1 MSHLHPLQS
10 TTCSCCYWWLPQSLA
25 LPSATGSTLCYCM
38 HYPLLL
44 ALPSATGSTLCYWLY
59 PLYSALMLASR
70 YFLSA
75 CSFSRTCSSCVLIFK
90 LFWLALY
97 LAIYL
102 RLWQHY
108 LNYNVLPKALTTLTI
123 LHCSMSLSTLA
134 SIHQY
139 IHTSISNIN
148 NTATHTLTCN
158 MINNNIACNII
169 EMFFIIHTLT
179 DSLTHCACVLRVALA
194 STYYH
199 WLTLL
204 YCAYVVLRQQIHS
217 NIANIHPSIAKTTDG
232 TPPYAIESVASMV
245 TTS

>member
-1 MSHLHPLQS
+1 MLNIAWCWP
-10 TTCSCCYWWLPQSLA
+10 CSISPDA
-25 LPSATGSTLCYCM
+25 D
-38 HYPLLL
+38 H
-44 ALPSATGSTLCYWLY
+44 
-59 PLYSALMLASR
+59 ASR

-75 CSFSRTCSSCVLIFK
+75 CSFSRTCSSCLD
-90 LFWLALY
+90 LQTLLTALY

-123 LHCSMSLSTLA
+123 LHCSMSMTTLA

-179 DSLTHCACVLRVALA
+179 DSLTHCACVLSRCTSKYNATIDLPYYTLCICMSCCA
-194 STYYH
+194 SKYI
-199 WLTLL
+199 LTLL
-204 YCAYVVLRQQIHS
+204 TYILALLKPQ
-217 NIANIHPSIAKTTDG
+217 
-232 TPPYAIESVASMV
+232 MV
-245 TTS
+245 HLLMP

>member
-1 MSHLHPLQS
+1 MPLKIVV
-10 TTCSCCYWWLPQSLA
+10 TLNRIALCWPCSISPDA
-25 LPSATGSTLCYCM
+25 D
-38 HYPLLL
+38 H
-44 ALPSATGSTLCYWLY
+44 
-59 PLYSALMLASR
+59 ASR

-75 CSFSRTCSSCVLIFK
+75 CSFSRTCSSCLD
-90 LFWLALY
+90 LQTLLTALY

-123 LHCSMSLSTLA
+123 LHCSMSMTTLA

-179 DSLTHCACVLRVALA
+179 DSLTHCACVLSRCTSKYILPLTYLTIIVHMSCCA
-194 STYYH
+194 SKYI
-199 WLTLL
+199 LTLL
-204 YCAYVVLRQQIHS
+204 TYILALLKPQ
-217 NIANIHPSIAKTTDG
+217 
-232 TPPYAIESVASMV
+232 MV
-245 TTS
+245 HLLMP